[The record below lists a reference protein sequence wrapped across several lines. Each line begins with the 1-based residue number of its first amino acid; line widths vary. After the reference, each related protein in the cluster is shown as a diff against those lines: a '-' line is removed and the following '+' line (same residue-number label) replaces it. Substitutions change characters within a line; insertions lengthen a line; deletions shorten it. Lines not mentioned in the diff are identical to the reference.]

1 MQTTSALQYS
11 RSFLNLAGRSWCE
24 ISPDMSLS
32 QEEVISQPRLL
43 ITISHVVGLF
53 TGVNSRA
60 PWNTTPFTIQS
71 RTKGFTLLW
80 DADTDADQR
89 GRPQDMKETESR
101 LYCEVFVVYLN
112 YCISENSLFIMKS
125 SMECSYFCTEY
136 R

>member
-11 RSFLNLAGRSWCE
+11 RSFLNSAGRSWCE

-71 RTKGFTLLW
+71 RAKGFTLSV
-80 DADTDADQR
+80 R
-89 GRPQDMKETESR
+89 RRYRCRPKGTTTGYERNWKQTILRSFCCLFKL
-101 LYCEVFVVYLN
+101 LYIRKFIIYHEIFNGVFIFL
-112 YCISENSLFIMKS
+112 
-125 SMECSYFCTEY
+125 Y
-136 R
+136 RV